1 MGEDRVVTRTSSST
15 GSAAARPSNVDA
27 IIVNWNGRRYLPA
40 CLAALKAS
48 TVPVRIL
55 VVDNAS
61 DDDSVAYLHREH
73 ADVEVLGLRS
83 NVGYAAGANAGLR
96 ATSGEYAMIMN
107 PDVLL
112 APEHLAVLEGRLRAD
127 PSIGV
132 AQGKLYRTDID
143 RFVAGNLS
151 CEGPLDSAGHV
162 IRRSRMVVD
171 RGQGEADGP
180 QYSEEVSVF
189 SACGAA
195 LFMRRAMLEDV
206 APDGEYFDSSF
217 FAYKED
223 IDLCWR
229 ARLLGW
235 DVRYVPAAV
244 AHHVRTAPL
253 ERGAWRRMP
262 LIARRH
268 SWKNHYLLMIRNDRT
283 ADLMRALPF
292 VAGWELMRLGHAVLR
307 DQRVLAGYIDLVR
320 ALPAAVRRRRA
331 LLRRRRASP
340 SDMRRWFT
348 ARTIRVDRSAHNP
361 SPLTPAGP
369 A

>member
-1 MGEDRVVTRTSSST
+1 MGGERMVAQGPSPM
-15 GSAAARPSNVDA
+15 GSGAGRSNVDA

-48 TVPVRIL
+48 TVSVRIL

-61 DDDSVAYLHREH
+61 DDDSVAYLNREH
-73 ADVEVLGLRS
+73 ADVQVLALRA

-112 APEHLAVLEGRLRAD
+112 GPDHLAVLENRLRAD
-127 PSIGV
+127 PSIGA
-132 AQGKLYRTDID
+132 AQGKLYRTDD
-143 RFVAGNLS
+143 DTFVAGSVS

-171 RGQGEADGP
+171 RGQGEPDGP

-195 LFMRRAMLEDV
+195 LFMRRAMLEDL

-235 DVRYVPAAV
+235 GVRYVPGAV

-253 ERGAWRRMP
+253 ERNAWRRMP

-268 SWKNHYLLMIRNDRT
+268 SWKNHYLLMIRNDRA

-307 DQRVLAGYIDLVR
+307 DPRVLASYIDLAR
-320 ALPAAVRRRRA
+320 ALPEALRRRRA
-331 LLRRRRASP
+331 LLRRRRAAP
-340 SDMRRWFT
+340 ADMRRWFDAAT
-348 ARTIRVDRSAHNP
+348 VGVDPAARNP
-361 SPLTPAGP
+361 SPVNAPGP
-369 A
+369 R